1 VERERLDKKV
11 EALSKKQAD
20 LASKPESLRRART
33 ELNDFKNQHWGSV
46 GMNEPLNLEEH
57 DSDNEVKPVE
67 PHPPGETNPFTYGKP
82 NLQLTKL
89 NPNRYSWDV
98 PIDIKAK
105 DKRVVSLRRHD
116 YYSGWLDAVR
126 AIDHQKALGLEAH
139 GKKMDT
145 RSPILGAATAYL
157 RDRND
162 PRNLRNA
169 GVNVGL
175 LFAYSALY
183 KQYNFAHCDERLD
196 VREWDLDALKPVAR
210 EDEYYEFEF
219 WYGVEFAVDRMNR
232 LFRLKIERGIW
243 KTGEDAAQI
252 ALMKTRD
259 MKERYMVVPGRKIVP
274 RNVHRLAMI
283 RDRVGGVL
291 VGKKTVCMRG
301 WRQGIGQKR

>member
-1 VERERLDKKV
+1 VERERLDKKA

-20 LASKPESLRRART
+20 LASKAESLRRART

-46 GMNEPLNLEEH
+46 RMNEPLNLEEH

-89 NPNRYSWDV
+89 NPSRYSW
-98 PIDIKAK
+98 
-105 DKRVVSLRRHD
+105 
-116 YYSGWLDAVR
+116 
-126 AIDHQKALGLEAH
+126 
-139 GKKMDT
+139 
-145 RSPILGAATAYL
+145 
-157 RDRND
+157 DRND

-175 LFAYSALY
+175 LFTYSALC

-196 VREWDLDALKPVAR
+196 VREWNSDALKPVAR
-210 EDEYYEFEF
+210 EDEY
-219 WYGVEFAVDRMNR
+219 GVEFAVDRINR

-274 RNVHRLAMI
+274 RNVHRLARRAWGDDTGQSGGSLGREEDGLHEGMETGNRAEALI
-283 RDRVGGVL
+283 QLYGDEPRVDEKRCYTDSEGVL
-291 VGKKTVCMRG
+291 YFAN
-301 WRQGIGQKR
+301 